1 MYLRSM
7 SKRSKRHTN
16 DEDGIVYSTNPG
28 ATFGDL
34 FADLRGE
41 DNDSQDFTLE
51 VHISKKGRAG
61 KIATLVMGHPG
72 TEDEVKALAKDL
84 RSHCGVGGSVKDG
97 EILLQGAVR
106 DKVMAYLED
115 HGYKTKR
122 VGG

>member
-1 MYLRSM
+1 M
-7 SKRSKRHTN
+7 SKRSKRHTS

-34 FADLRGE
+34 FADLRGNATDE
-41 DNDSQDFTLE
+41 GDFTLE
-51 VHISKKGRAG
+51 IHISKKGRAG
-61 KIATLVMGHPG
+61 KIATLILGHPG
-72 TEDEVKALAKDL
+72 SEDELKTLAKEL

-106 DKVMAYLED
+106 EKAMTYLQD